1 MVAEKFIK
9 NKTVLITLVS
19 ACAIVI
25 VSLGIR
31 QTFGMFYFD
40 FSTDLG
46 ITLSQFGF
54 ALGLQMLLWGVFGPW
69 FGVITDKYG
78 GHVAVFI
85 GFVFYL
91 AGILLLYSQY
101 NTGLYFVTA
110 IGVLI
115 GVALGATAIS
125 IPVSVVAKHF
135 PQSNRTLAMGIVT
148 ASGSFGYFISPVFV
162 RYSLVKNGWENTLL
176 IFAAFIFI
184 GLILAFFLTTPKN
197 VVGGKINDN
206 QTATEALKEAF
217 NNKSFI
223 YLTLGFF
230 VCGWH
235 ITLIATHI
243 PVYVSDRGFIF
254 IGLIL
259 AFFLTTPKNVVG
271 GKINDKQTAMEALKE
286 AFNNKSFIYLTLGFF
301 VCGWHITLVATH
313 IPVYISDRGLP
324 EWCTVTILSMIGLF
338 NIFGTL
344 TSGYLAQKFSKKII
358 LSIIYLARGLVIA
371 IFIFLPPSPI
381 IAIFFGMAFGFLW
394 LSTVPPTMGLVGF
407 IFGTKYI
414 GLLYGIVFL
423 SHQIGSFFGAY
434 LGGVFHDLYGS
445 YDYAWYISIALSV
458 FAGLIHL
465 PIIEKQVA
473 RLQTA

>member
-1 MVAEKFIK
+1 MSSEKFIK
-9 NKTVLITLVS
+9 NKTVLVTLVS

-25 VSLGIR
+25 ISLGIR

-40 FSTDLG
+40 FSNDLG

-54 ALGLQMLLWGVFGPW
+54 SLGLQMFLWGAFAPW
-69 FGVITDKYG
+69 FGFITDKYG
-78 GHVAVFI
+78 GHIAVFI

-91 AGILLLYSQY
+91 AGILLLVSDY
-101 NTGLYFVTA
+101 NTGLYFITG
-110 IGVLI
+110 IGILI
-115 GVALGATAIS
+115 GIALGGTAIS

-135 PQSNRTLAMGIVT
+135 SQSNRTLAIGIVT
-148 ASGSFGYFISPVFV
+148 AAGSFGYFVSPVMT
-162 RYSLVKNGWENTLL
+162 RHSLVEYGWENTL
-176 IFAAFIFI
+176 IFFALFIFI
-184 GLILAFFLTTPKN
+184 GSILAFFLTTPKN
-197 VVGGKINDN
+197 VVGGKIDDD
-206 QTATEALKEAF
+206 QTAKEALKEAF
-217 NNKSFI
+217 DNKSYI

-235 ITLIATHI
+235 IA
-243 PVYVSDRGFIF
+243 
-254 IGLIL
+254 
-259 AFFLTTPKNVVG
+259 
-271 GKINDKQTAMEALKE
+271 
-286 AFNNKSFIYLTLGFF
+286 
-301 VCGWHITLVATH
+301 LVATH
-313 IPVYISDRGLP
+313 IPVYINDRGLP

-344 TSGYLAQKFSKKII
+344 TSGYLAQKLSKKLI
-358 LSIIYLARGLVIA
+358 LSAIYLARGFVII

-381 IAIFFGMAFGFLW
+381 IAVFFGITFGFLW

-423 SHQIGSFFGAY
+423 SHQVGSFLGAY

-473 RLQTA
+473 RLQTT